1 MARTD
6 VTDALLD
13 PDFIDRLVCER
24 NVQSV
29 GDDGIARNT
38 PTELPVY
45 GCVTTNSDAVLE
57 RTPTGERVK
66 GAIIVHTKF
75 RLIAGDDEH
84 TADELRWKGRRFV
97 VADVNDN
104 SHFGRGFC
112 RAVCDLLPLSG
123 GTRTDNDLS

>member
-6 VTDALLD
+6 VTDALFD
-13 PDFIDRLVCER
+13 PDFVDRLICER
-24 NVQSV
+24 IVQTV

-38 PTELPVY
+38 PTEVPVY
-45 GCVTTNSDAVLE
+45 GCVTINSDAVLE

-66 GAIIVHTKF
+66 GAITVHTKF

-84 TADELRWKGRRFV
+84 TADNLRWKGRRYT
-97 VADVNDN
+97 VADVADN

-112 RAVCDLLPLSG
+112 AAGCDLLPLSG
-123 GTRTDNDLS
+123 GTRDDNDLS